1 MQSGALLSIVAGFG
15 FMIPAAAQTPPDA
28 RECTT
33 NQYRVN
39 ELVSHAEI
47 KEQRLANA
55 PTDYVNPGQN
65 GSIRVHGW
73 TNSDVLVRACVHT
86 AAPTEAEARGLVSQI
101 SIANGP
107 GRIEPSGPS
116 VSDESHW
123 DVSYELWVPVSSN
136 LDLRAHN
143 GSITVSDV
151 KGQTRFHTENGSVHL
166 NGVAGDVDGSTTNG
180 SVSIELAGAGWNGR
194 GLRAETTNGSVHLV
208 IPENFSA
215 QVEAST
221 VNGKLKVDFP
231 VTVSGEIGRNARFQV
246 GSGGP
251 LVEAKTVNGSVTIS
265 RKT

>member
-1 MQSGALLSIVAGFG
+1 MQRASLLSIVAGIG
-15 FMIPAAAQTPPDA
+15 FLIPAVAQTPPGA
-28 RECTT
+28 HECTA

-39 ELVSHAEI
+39 ESVSHAEI

-73 TNSDVLVRACVHT
+73 TNADVLVRACVHT
-86 AAPTEAEARGLVSQI
+86 AAGTEAEARGLASQVN
-101 SIANGP
+101 IANGP

-116 VSDESHW
+116 VSEESHW
-123 DVSYELWVPVSSN
+123 DVSYELWVPVVSN
-136 LDLRAHN
+136 LDLKANN
-143 GSITVSDV
+143 GSIAVSDV

-180 SVSIELAGAGWNGR
+180 SVNIELAGSGWNGR

-208 IPENFSA
+208 IPDNFSA

-221 VNGKLKVDFP
+221 VNGKLRVDFP
-231 VTVSGEIGRNARFQV
+231 VTLSGEIGRNARFQV
-246 GSGGP
+246 GTGGP